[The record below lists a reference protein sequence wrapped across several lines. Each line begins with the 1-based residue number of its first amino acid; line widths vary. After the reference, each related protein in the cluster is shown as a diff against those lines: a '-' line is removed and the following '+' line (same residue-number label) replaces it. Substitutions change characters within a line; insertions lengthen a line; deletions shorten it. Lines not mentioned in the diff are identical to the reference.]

1 MRAAQPR
8 TRYEHYPDLGSQL
21 AVELT
26 SLPCVARKPAL
37 VTAIKEKAWAKELI
51 EQWEEDSNTPAEAK
65 KILSRR

>member
-1 MRAAQPR
+1 MIEA
-8 TRYEHYPDLGSQL
+8 YPDLGSQL

-26 SLPCVARKPAL
+26 SLPCAARKPAL

-51 EQWEEDSNTPAEAK
+51 EQWKEDSNTPAEAK